1 MLWRMFDPSEP
12 ALETGDDR
20 AKVEGSQCVTISS
33 PLDILLVVAPGA
45 STNQPL
51 QFFGLRG
58 GGGAGGEEYLLVRPF
73 ANTIVS
79 TVLRAWGG

>member
-33 PLDILLVVAPGA
+33 PLDILLVDSSNRRRARRVVRERRRQC
-45 STNQPL
+45 S
-51 QFFGLRG
+51 
-58 GGGAGGEEYLLVRPF
+58 LLVRLVPWF
-73 ANTIVS
+73 
-79 TVLRAWGG
+79 

>member
-1 MLWRMFDPSEP
+1 MGGAILWRMFDPSEP

-45 STNQPL
+45 STNQPF
-51 QFFGLRG
+51 QFFWREG
-58 GGGAGGEEYLLVRPF
+58 GRW
-73 ANTIVS
+73 S
-79 TVLRAWGG
+79 TARLT